1 MTIPT
6 KPPAPITNPKKALG
20 AVAKRFGVSKSD
32 IRDEFGGVGNFV
44 QAALAT
50 TGTTLDDVKKLQMAA
65 SQARLDDAEKLAARS
80 VAAGMKFADGGEVP
94 PGGDNRKRAK
104 AIAAGVIRNA
114 DGERVSP
121 TDLSW
126 RDAGAPYRA
135 PAHDPVTDF
144 TTLTDQVTEAA
155 KMSGLPGLHNGPAD
169 AYRHS
174 LWTAAMTRKYG
185 PNAARLIGLANE
197 IYGAG
202 KSLVKTGRIPFD
214 ETMMDLKNNETG
226 IRLAREAID
235 DRELWRRVR
244 DLADRTNEPLT
255 YGEAFAL
262 LTDDKL
268 VNFPPADAYELA
280 VVAAAD
286 PTK

>member
-1 MTIPT
+1 MSSSTPT
-6 KPPAPITNPKKALG
+6 PP
-20 AVAKRFGVSKSD
+20 RFAEAN
-32 IRDEFGGVGNFV
+32 RRR
-44 QAALAT
+44 
-50 TGTTLDDVKKLQMAA
+50 A
-65 SQARLDDAEKLAARS
+65 S
-80 VAAGMKFADGGEVP
+80 
-94 PGGDNRKRAK
+94 
-104 AIAAGVIRNA
+104 AISAGVIRSA
-114 DGERVSP
+114 DGETVTP
-121 TDLSW
+121 AALSW
-126 RDAGAPYRA
+126 NEVGARYRA
-135 PAHDPVTDF
+135 PAHNPVTDF
-144 TTLTDQVTEAA
+144 TTLTDEVTEAA

-185 PNAARLIGLANE
+185 SNAARMIGLANE

-226 IRLAREAID
+226 IRLARDPMD

-268 VNFPPADAYELA
+268 VNFPPADAYEPA

-286 PTK
+286 PRK